1 MLVVAVLGLGLGP
14 RPQPSTPRVAEPGV
28 RGGPGGPVAPG
39 QHPEEE
45 LPLRGEGE
53 DSQDAK
59 DPEDPQRKR
68 APGSVLALAP
78 GLELRLIAAVTR
90 LRLRSAHHGEPECTH
105 GSRLH
110 NRGPPVV

>member
-1 MLVVAVLGLGLGP
+1 MVSAW
-14 RPQPSTPRVAEPGV
+14 SAASSAI
-28 RGGPGGPVAPG
+28 GGRATGGFR
-39 QHPEEE
+39 QLPEEE